1 MYSTSVR
8 LLMLLIPLQLVLAAY
23 PSSAHAM
30 DPRFEI
36 DPSLLDRKAA
46 TSGKSSSDQKAGMKQ
61 SQSAS
66 SGAADQTPFRKSMGR
81 NPSSKRQP
89 GHSFSLLRPHE
100 KADKGQTVARAHE
113 VWDRLVPS
121 LSGRPSGVEIQ
132 GGNFELTIDPDRFPT
147 LPAADGGTI
156 LVDAGAKLPPLVRGL
171 IQDKGDGIRIV
182 TADPSNRRHFFASLL
197 SAARFHS
204 VEENFSVD
212 FGSDPQLSVSSDF
225 KIEKTP
231 ESLMKRELVL
241 LNVTDGRSGLPA
253 SLTSFLNHQGFEVL
267 EPFAPGRRARQ
278 EGGHRLCQVGGGKA
292 PEMADRL
299 MSSLRLRYDRDTKV
313 ELFGPRDSGLRLDI
327 RADRT
332 FEVGKERYVVSLF
345 NGDPVFY
352 TLMRLLETRGYR
364 VIILEEKDTFEKVA
378 EKFMSRLR
386 LSGSYAKHRLWPSQD
401 APYSVQL
408 SGFMLRDAGSGKKI
422 FLTDRTLDPLIAELA
437 TLNGYSVV
445 TAQE

>member
-1 MYSTSVR
+1 
-8 LLMLLIPLQLVLAAY
+8 
-23 PSSAHAM
+23 
-30 DPRFEI
+30 
-36 DPSLLDRKAA
+36 
-46 TSGKSSSDQKAGMKQ
+46 
-61 SQSAS
+61 
-66 SGAADQTPFRKSMGR
+66 
-81 NPSSKRQP
+81 
-89 GHSFSLLRPHE
+89 
-100 KADKGQTVARAHE
+100 
-113 VWDRLVPS
+113 
-121 LSGRPSGVEIQ
+121 
-132 GGNFELTIDPDRFPT
+132 
-147 LPAADGGTI
+147 
-156 LVDAGAKLPPLVRGL
+156 
-171 IQDKGDGIRIV
+171 
-182 TADPSNRRHFFASLL
+182 
-197 SAARFHS
+197 
-204 VEENFSVD
+204 
-212 FGSDPQLSVSSDF
+212 
-225 KIEKTP
+225 
-231 ESLMKRELVL
+231 
-241 LNVTDGRSGLPA
+241 
-253 SLTSFLNHQGFEVL
+253 
-267 EPFAPGRRARQ
+267 
-278 EGGHRLCQVGGGKA
+278 
-292 PEMADRL
+292 MADRL